1 MNTKAKAIEIIKGK
15 TSPTL
20 DRLYWI
26 SDTQP
31 PKNVAKSFYF
41 NIDNVYLFTQ
51 LGSGVRALLPGF
63 RPPQPGQNLE
73 VRHRVE

>member
-41 NIDNVYLFTQ
+41 NIDNVYC
-51 LGSGVRALLPGF
+51 
-63 RPPQPGQNLE
+63 
-73 VRHRVE
+73 

>member
-1 MNTKAKAIEIIKGK
+1 MNTKAKAIEIIKGTTF
-15 TSPTL
+15 TST

-41 NIDNVYLFTQ
+41 NIDNVYLLTQ
-51 LGSGVRALLPGF
+51 VGSGIRAFLPGF
-63 RPPQPGQNLE
+63 WPTKSRQNLE
-73 VRHRVE
+73 VRHIVE

>member
-1 MNTKAKAIEIIKGK
+1 MNTKAKAIEIIKGTTF
-15 TSPTL
+15 TST

-41 NIDNVYLFTQ
+41 NIDNVYLLTQ
-51 LGSGVRALLPGF
+51 VGSGI
-63 RPPQPGQNLE
+63 
-73 VRHRVE
+73 

>member
-1 MNTKAKAIEIIKGK
+1 MNTKAKAIEIIKGTTF
-15 TSPTL
+15 TST

-41 NIDNVYLFTQ
+41 NIDNVYLLTRV
-51 LGSGVRALLPGF
+51 GS
-63 RPPQPGQNLE
+63 E
-73 VRHRVE
+73 I